1 MRIILKK
8 RVMLVK
14 QGSEITEHQR
24 ISTKSGYLTSKSG
37 MQPNKM
43 KASESRTC
51 RKELMLIF
59 LYVSVQLQIGYVE

>member
-1 MRIILKK
+1 MP
-8 RVMLVK
+8 VK

-24 ISTKSGYLTSKSG
+24 ISTKSAELTSKSG

-43 KASESRTC
+43 KALESRIC

-59 LYVSVQLQIGYVE
+59 CTFHCKLQIGYVEE